1 MESPVDFNTEMNED
15 EFIITDKWIINN
27 KTPGGGYNRKQLNIL
42 GIEWP
47 PKFNWKLTLVGKKIN
62 KKVAKEFENL
72 AMTGNKS
79 EKKNIIQEDKSE
91 IAQLKKDVKE
101 IKESINKILELMNAV
116 YQFETTNEETN

>member
-1 MESPVDFNTEMNED
+1 MESPIDFNTERNED
-15 EFIITDKWIINN
+15 EFIITDRWIINN

-62 KKVAKEFENL
+62 KKVAEEFENL
-72 AMTGNKS
+72 ANTGNKS
-79 EKKNIIQEDKSE
+79 PKKNIVQEDKSD

-101 IKESINKILELMNAV
+101 IKENIDKILELMNAV
-116 YQFETTNEETN
+116 YQFETTNEESS

>member
-15 EFIITDKWIINN
+15 KFIITDRWLINN
-27 KTPGGGYNRKQLNIL
+27 KTPGGGYNRKQLNVL
-42 GIEWP
+42 GVEWP

-62 KKVAKEFENL
+62 KKTAEDFENL

-79 EKKNIIQEDKSE
+79 EKKNIVQEDKSE